1 MKIRKE
7 KAEEMSRLKTTTAD
21 QEIRKASHFLTHETA
36 KDQSEYL
43 ALVQERETYLVE
55 AVDNYLICLAKSSNN
70 TNSFDIRI
78 SRLISLWLDN
88 RQSEQ
93 LTDLLQKWI
102 LQIPRCHFIPVLP
115 QLAARLT
122 IHPKPN
128 SYHDHF
134 PQLLLRLLQR
144 CALEH
149 PCHALPIIIALA
161 FTGQC
166 KSCETP
172 RTYIWILRMPFLAE
186 FNCEI
191 LSSTISVKMTCG

>member
-1 MKIRKE
+1 M
-7 KAEEMSRLKTTTAD
+7 
-21 QEIRKASHFLTHETA
+21 
-36 KDQSEYL
+36 
-43 ALVQERETYLVE
+43 
-55 AVDNYLICLAKSSNN
+55 
-70 TNSFDIRI
+70 
-78 SRLISLWLDN
+78 
-88 RQSEQ
+88 
-93 LTDLLQKWI
+93 QKWI

-191 LSSTISVKMTCG
+191 LSSTISVKMTCGWVDLYPPIVMLKDGRTWCDMLMSWLKMYPLSGAVDKTCSSMWFKIL